1 MANMTSHVMRLN
13 WFNISWLIYHRNELI
28 NDLLNYNKRAV
39 NRQLEIMGMRT
50 GLMSGTDVE
59 AMSKHRP
66 AAPEFGRRV
75 REEGL
80 KAALEWRDGPFGDF
94 RGEYST
100 APKDRPIAGQEGKGE
115 QGDADYSR

>member
-1 MANMTSHVMRLN
+1 
-13 WFNISWLIYHRNELI
+13 
-28 NDLLNYNKRAV
+28 
-39 NRQLEIMGMRT
+39 MGMRT